1 MTSILDSDLALKVCL
16 YALKSEL
23 ASTIVF
29 SSDDMANTSY
39 SAVPGPLDVARSVID
54 RDIARLEESIRAL
67 KSRRNELSPIS
78 HLPPEILCT
87 IFSFISQDNNNP
99 RSWINFSRVSR
110 HWRLLALNAPDLW
123 TNIPLYNSRWAQEM
137 LTRSKMAKLTIQADF
152 TYRSSKLKVL
162 ETIKSCLSHMGRLG
176 EINIFGASGS
186 VLESIFQNI
195 PTSAPQLHTLLIRS
209 TQPNYSSD
217 KAFTIHQ
224 DFLCDTERL
233 KCVDLANCRISWDS
247 QLLTGL
253 TRLTLLHSLKDKANS
268 SIIPFLHALQRM
280 PALTNLDLEDSI
292 PHDSGVLSTY
302 PAVDLPCL
310 RVLRISA
317 GVGALTTAL
326 RQITCPSTAV
336 LKLTCKEA
344 STQIDFSN
352 FLSVLAT
359 KFLSSLVIRNLSL
372 HTIDTGIQNSLKFLL
387 WTSAV
392 IQGSLPS
399 SLSAQ
404 LELVLTWLP
413 SSFDK
418 LSNYAKALTS
428 AFDAMSL
435 SALTQLQLVPTAEC
449 IDSKTWLKTFG
460 KLPRL
465 ERVHVKSF
473 RARSFFDALVYK
485 TKVADKSKN
494 SYCNVS
500 FPKLRYIHLDGT
512 HFVETNVETR
522 SMSMVSLDLL
532 MDRLME
538 RYERNAEI
546 YELHLDDCYNISEE
560 DVEKLEEIVVD
571 VFWDG
576 VEQGLSSEYDSEE
589 EREYDSDGNTID
601 DLDYDDLIDYDDYSF
616 SYGRSTHWP
625 F

>member
-1 MTSILDSDLALKVCL
+1 
-16 YALKSEL
+16 
-23 ASTIVF
+23 
-29 SSDDMANTSY
+29 MANVSY
-39 SAVPGPLDVARSVID
+39 PAGPGSLDVARSIID
-54 RDIARLEESIRAL
+54 RDIAQLEGSIRAL

-78 HLPPEILCT
+78 HLPAEILCT
-87 IFSFISQDNNNP
+87 IFYFISQDSNNS

-110 HWRLLALNAPDLW
+110 HWRLLALNAPELW
-123 TNIPLYNSRWAQEM
+123 TNIPLYNSCWAREM
-137 LTRSKMAKLTIQADF
+137 LTRSKMAKLTIQADL
-152 TYRSSKLKVL
+152 TYGSSNLKVL
-162 ETIKSCLSHMGRLG
+162 ETIKSCLSHTERLG
-176 EINIFGASGS
+176 EINIFGAPGL

-195 PTSAPQLHTLLIRS
+195 PKSAPQLHTLLIRS
-209 TQPNYSSD
+209 IQPNYSA
-217 KAFTIHQ
+217 KAFAIHQ

-233 KCVDLANCRISWDS
+233 KCVDLANCEISWDS
-247 QLLTGL
+247 RLLTGL
-253 TRLTLLHSLKDKANS
+253 TRLTLFHSLKDKANS

-292 PHDSGVLSTY
+292 SHDSGVLSTY

-326 RQITCPSTAV
+326 RQITFPSTAV

-359 KFLSSLVIRNLSL
+359 KFLSSLVIRSLSL
-372 HTIDTGIQNSLKFLL
+372 HTIDTVLQNGLKFLL
-387 WTSAV
+387 WTTAA
-392 IQGSLPS
+392 IQGFLPS

-404 LELVLTWLP
+404 LDLVLTWIP

-418 LSNYAKALTS
+418 LPNYAKALTS
-428 AFDAMSL
+428 ALNAMNFSV
-435 SALTQLQLVPTAEC
+435 LTQLQLVSTAEC
-449 IDSKTWLKTFG
+449 IDSKTWLETFG

-465 ERVHVKSF
+465 ERVHVKSI
-473 RARSFFDALVYK
+473 RAQPFFDALVYK
-485 TKVADKSKN
+485 TKAANKSKT
-494 SYCNVS
+494 SYRNVS

-512 HFVETNVETR
+512 HFAETNMEPRYNSR
-522 SMSMVSLDLL
+522 SNVKESMVSLDLL
-532 MDRLME
+532 IDCLME

-546 YELHLDDCYNISEE
+546 YELHLDDCYNIQEE

-576 VEQGLSSEYDSEE
+576 MALGLSSEYDSEE
-589 EREYDSDGNTID
+589 EREYDSDGNAID
-601 DLDYDDLIDYDDYSF
+601 DLDYDYDDYSF
-616 SYGRSTHWP
+616 SGSYGRRNHWP